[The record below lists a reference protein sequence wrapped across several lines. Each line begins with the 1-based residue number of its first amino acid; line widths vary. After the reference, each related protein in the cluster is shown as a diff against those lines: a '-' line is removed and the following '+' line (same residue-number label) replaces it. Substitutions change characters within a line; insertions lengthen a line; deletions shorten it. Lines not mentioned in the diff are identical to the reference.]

1 MVRDVKQLTEQNGQ
15 FLRLFKKGEKNLEA
29 VFSKEP
35 GFLLAE
41 IIREHFGHPE
51 NLLVCEA
58 LPDGKI
64 LLVLIRDGMVHLDV
78 AVTPERVPSEL
89 TSMIASQK
97 KYKVFVY
104 GNTPLTGQ
112 MVEGKFQLPAQL
124 IEIFQQF
131 NDSLLNQLPASIQFQ
146 LLPLPI
152 ALKSDYL
159 KSMPRALYFS
169 LCAIVII
176 LLGWWIFHTPTEKTR
191 VEYVMHRATTSMPTY
206 QAYDQALETPYPVD
220 QMKEMGTV
228 LSELAIAPGWVLSQ
242 LNFSN
247 NRYTAHF
254 TSQGGDLETLES
266 WAESH
271 RFTMATA
278 SSNLTITIPSK
289 LSARVKPT
297 KIYSLDKLVSF
308 LVDDLNN
315 FLENSNGVSVGEKQ
329 TEGRASSVELKLNL
343 SSVSPEFLVVLATE
357 VNQLPVVITSVNLSM
372 GDELLNG
379 TMIMTVWGD

>member
-1 MVRDVKQLTEQNGQ
+1 
-15 FLRLFKKGEKNLEA
+15 
-29 VFSKEP
+29 
-35 GFLLAE
+35 
-41 IIREHFGHPE
+41 
-51 NLLVCEA
+51 
-58 LPDGKI
+58 
-64 LLVLIRDGMVHLDV
+64 
-78 AVTPERVPSEL
+78 
-89 TSMIASQK
+89 
-97 KYKVFVY
+97 
-104 GNTPLTGQ
+104 
-112 MVEGKFQLPAQL
+112 
-124 IEIFQQF
+124 
-131 NDSLLNQLPASIQFQ
+131 
-146 LLPLPI
+146 
-152 ALKSDYL
+152 
-159 KSMPRALYFS
+159 
-169 LCAIVII
+169 
-176 LLGWWIFHTPTEKTR
+176 
-191 VEYVMHRATTSMPTY
+191 
-206 QAYDQALETPYPVD
+206 
-220 QMKEMGTV
+220 MKEMGTV